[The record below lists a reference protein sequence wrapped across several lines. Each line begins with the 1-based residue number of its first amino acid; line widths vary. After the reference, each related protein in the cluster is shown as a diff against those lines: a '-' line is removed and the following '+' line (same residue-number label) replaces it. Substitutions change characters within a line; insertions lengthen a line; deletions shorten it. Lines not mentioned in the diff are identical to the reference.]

1 MARQLESRRKLSY
14 HRLMWNLRTLAFIAA
29 VIAFPGGVLAQ
40 SAQELAEEIQA
51 MKGEWEIS
59 NADRDKICMV
69 MLAPDPAPGGMKL
82 EFGTGCIEA
91 FAIFKDVKAWKLDK
105 DGLHLVDAKGVALL
119 DLDEV
124 EKGMFEGMRA
134 GEGRYFVQSL
144 AAVRVE
150 AKPEQLVGEW
160 QVSRGTD
167 ESICVITLSKT
178 PVAENFSL
186 ELKPGCGPLVT
197 EFAPTS
203 WRMDRGEL
211 LISSAK
217 GTWRFEEAGE
227 IAWRRVPEGT
237 NPLWLVR
244 QMEIAPPEGGG

>member
-1 MARQLESRRKLSY
+1 LSY
-14 HRLMWNLRTLAFIAA
+14 HRLMWNLCRLAFIAA
-29 VIAFPGGVLAQ
+29 MIAFPGGVLAQ
-40 SAQELAEEIQA
+40 STQELAEEIQA
-51 MKGEWEIS
+51 MRGEWEIS

-69 MLAPDPAPGGMKL
+69 MLAPDPVPGGMKL
-82 EFGTGCIEA
+82 EFAPGCIEA
-91 FAIFKDVKAWKLDK
+91 FAIFKNVKAWKLDK
-105 DGLHLVDAKGVALL
+105 DGLHLVDAKGGALL
-119 DLDEV
+119 NLDEV

-150 AKPEQLVGEW
+150 AKPEQVFGEW
-160 QVSRGTD
+160 QISRGT
-167 ESICVITLSKT
+167 EEPICVITLSKT

-186 ELKPGCGPLVT
+186 ELKPGCGSLVT

-203 WRMDRGEL
+203 WHMDRGEL
-211 LISSAK
+211 LITSAK

-237 NPLWLVR
+237 DPLWLVR
-244 QMEIAPPEGGG
+244 QMEIAPLDGGG